1 MNRHKINQE
10 LENRTEE
17 RDGKWVKIPISCL
30 SYRRIRTGMW
40 SVGEWNPV
48 RTLSLH
54 LFRSYFLSVDSP
66 VNLSLNHL
74 SGLTR
79 LSSLVHRL
87 NPNPEPSPS
96 FPRLN
101 PPPLRYATFILG
113 LSPTALMSDRR
124 ERVDDRRD
132 KLWKCRFFIYFIFF
146 TFTFNKNL
154 HFRDMEL
161 YYLHLSFLSLGFT
174 VFYS

>member
-132 KLWKCRFFIYFIFF
+132 KEG
-146 TFTFNKNL
+146 
-154 HFRDMEL
+154 RDDQRWVRHEWTDGRNDRTWVTTMTRKEMKEA
-161 YYLHLSFLSLGFT
+161 
-174 VFYS
+174 